1 MQPES
6 VASGGRALGAP
17 EVGSSSAGREVT
29 HGRSPA
35 RIGAQELGSSSSG
48 RSGDDTEGGLP
59 AKPAGRSGRFG
70 RRRGRWRPYVFIT
83 PLVLILGVL
92 VLYPLVLSLIDSARE
107 DNLLVSSHRFV
118 GVANYVAVLTDPQF
132 VSASIHT
139 LGYFAFATVGA
150 MTAGTVMALWLH
162 GVKGRARAVALVL
175 VMVPWA
181 VPGTVT
187 GALWSFIYNPTTGL
201 LNGLLIAAGILR
213 RPVVWIEG
221 TKGIFFISVALVW
234 QVAPI
239 VAILLLAAL
248 ESIPGEIFE
257 QAAIDGATGLR
268 RFRHISIPLL
278 LPAVAICLVE
288 TAILGLGA
296 FDQVVVLSA
305 YAPATL
311 SVVMKIYQYAFT
323 DLNFGDGIAA
333 SVLLTVGT
341 LLVSV
346 LYLKAVYREVE
357 Y

>member
-1 MQPES
+1 MRPEAVAKGDS
-6 VASGGRALGAP
+6 VRTAEAEG
-17 EVGSSSAGREVT
+17 
-29 HGRSPA
+29 
-35 RIGAQELGSSSSG
+35 G
-48 RSGDDTEGGLP
+48 RSGAEPTPGRLTGGHV
-59 AKPAGRSGRFG
+59 AKQPRPSGSPRSGETERRDEASPVRRPERAG
-70 RRRGRWRPYVFIT
+70 RRRGQVRPYVFIT
-83 PLVLILGVL
+83 PLSLVLGVL
-92 VLYPLVLSLIDSARE
+92 VLYPLLLSLIDSVRV
-107 DNLLVSSHRFV
+107 DNLLMSSNRFV
-118 GVANYVAVLTDPQF
+118 GVANYVAVLRDPEF

-150 MTAGTVMALWLH
+150 MAVGGAMAFWLH
-162 GVKGRARAVALVL
+162 GLTRRARAGALVL

-187 GALWSFIYNPTTGL
+187 GALWSFIYNPTSGL
-201 LNGLLIAAGILR
+201 LNGLLVGAGILR
-213 RPVVWIEG
+213 HPIVWIEG
-221 TKGIFFISVALVW
+221 TKGIVFISIALVW

-239 VAILLLAAL
+239 VTILLLAAL

-257 QAAIDGATGLR
+257 QAALDGAVSLK

-288 TAILGLGA
+288 TGILGLGA

-323 DLNFGDGIAA
+323 NLNFGEGIAS
-333 SVLLTVGT
+333 SVLLTGGT
-341 LLVSV
+341 LLISV
-346 LYLKAVYREVE
+346 IYLKAVYREVE

>member
-1 MQPES
+1 MLPEP
-6 VASGGRALGAP
+6 VATGGERGTTVAGGGTADVDAAPDRVTGGHGAERLRTP
-17 EVGSSSAGREVT
+17 GSA
-29 HGRSPA
+29 
-35 RIGAQELGSSSSG
+35 
-48 RSGDDTEGGLP
+48 RSGEVRGGETASP
-59 AKPAGRSGRFG
+59 PRVPERVG
-70 RRRGRWRPYVFIT
+70 RRRGRLRPYVFIT
-83 PLVLILGVL
+83 PLSLLLGVL
-92 VLYPLVLSLIDSARE
+92 VLYPLLLSLIDSARL
-107 DNLLVSSHRFV
+107 DNLLVSSSRFV

-150 MTAGTVMALWLH
+150 MAVGGAMAFWLH
-162 GVKGRARAVALVL
+162 GLTTRARAAALVL

-187 GALWSFIYNPTTGL
+187 GALWSFIYNPTSGL
-201 LNGLLIAAGILR
+201 LNGLLVGAGILR
-213 RPVVWIEG
+213 QPIVWIEG
-221 TKGIFFISVALVW
+221 TKGIFFISIALIW

-257 QAAIDGATGLR
+257 QASLDGAFGLK
-268 RFRHISIPLL
+268 RFRHISVPLL
-278 LPAVAICLVE
+278 RPAVAICLVE

-323 DLNFGDGIAA
+323 DLNFGEGISA
-333 SVLLTVGT
+333 SLFLTTGT
-341 LLVSV
+341 LLISF